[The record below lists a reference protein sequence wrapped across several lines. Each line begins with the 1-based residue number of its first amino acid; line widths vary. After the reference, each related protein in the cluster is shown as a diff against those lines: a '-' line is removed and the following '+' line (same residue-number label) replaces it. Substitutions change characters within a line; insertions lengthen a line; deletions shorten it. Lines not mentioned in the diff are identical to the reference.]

1 MAIYKAPLREM
12 RFVLHELLQAEHAF
26 SRLPGFEEAT
36 TDVMDAIL
44 EEAGRFSE
52 EVIFPTN
59 RTGDEEGCTFENGV
73 VRTPTGFKE
82 AYKLLS
88 EGGWTSLAC
97 DPAYGG
103 QGLPET
109 LNFLVDEM
117 IASANVSLSLY
128 PGLTHGAYVCLSEV
142 ASEAIKRTF
151 LPKMVKGTWSATMC
165 LTEPHCGTDLGLV
178 RTKAEPDGN
187 GAYRISG
194 TKIFSTG
201 GEHDLTENII
211 HLVLAKLP
219 GAPEGTKG
227 ISMFVVPKFL
237 VNDDGSLGARNS
249 VSCGSIE
256 HKMGIKGSATCVL
269 NFDEA
274 TGYLVGQP
282 HGGMPAMFKMMN
294 HERIKVGMQGLS
306 LAEVAYQSA
315 VQYARERLQGR
326 SLTGPK
332 FPNQAA
338 DPIIVHGDVRRMLL
352 TARAYNEA
360 ARALAAWVAMRLDAH
375 RHPDAA
381 VREEAADL
389 VALLTPVIKA
399 FFSDYG
405 SEACNLCLQ
414 VFGGHGYISEWG
426 VEQLVRDARIAQLYE
441 GTNGVQ
447 AKDLVGRKLSMHDGR
462 LIKRYLQLL
471 EHFVAENRGEAQLS
485 EFLDPLAS
493 AVKTLTDTTAWLA
506 REARRDP
513 ETAGAAATDYLRMMG
528 LVSLAWMWSWTA
540 KVALQKEGAFY
551 RAKLTTARFYMQ
563 RLLPQVK
570 TLEATIASGSR
581 AVMDMDADA
590 F

>member
-1 MAIYKAPLREM
+1 
-12 RFVLHELLQAEHAF
+12 
-26 SRLPGFEEAT
+26 
-36 TDVMDAIL
+36 L
-44 EEAGRFSE
+44 ERHH
-52 EVIFPTN
+52 V
-59 RTGDEEGCTFENGV
+59 
-73 VRTPTGFKE
+73 
-82 AYKLLS
+82 
-88 EGGWTSLAC
+88 
-97 DPAYGG
+97 
-103 QGLPET
+103 
-109 LNFLVDEM
+109 
-117 IASANVSLSLY
+117 
-128 PGLTHGAYVCLSEV
+128 
-142 ASEAIKRTF
+142 
-151 LPKMVKGTWSATMC
+151 

-381 VREEAADL
+381 AREEAADL

-414 VFGGHGYISEWG
+414 VLGGHGYISEWG

-471 EHFVAENRGEAQLS
+471 EHFVAENRGEAHLS

-528 LVSLAWMWSWTA
+528 LVSLAWMWSWMA
-540 KVALQKEGAFY
+540 KVALEKEGAFY

-581 AVMDMDADA
+581 ALMDMDADA